1 MAIYA
6 WGNYLCC
13 DLVLRMSDTL
23 PTNEPTKSRV
33 YCAQQGLVEEEGM
46 SSTICG
52 PCEGG
57 GL

>member
-6 WGNYLCC
+6 CGNDLYC
-13 DLVLRMSDTL
+13 DLVLQVSKGI
-23 PTNEPTKSRV
+23 PTNEPAESRV
-33 YCAQQGLVEEEGM
+33 YCAQRGLVEEDGM

-57 GL
+57 GI